1 MENSTKAIIIA
12 GGMFILIMVI
22 TLLVVFGRSLSS
34 YMQGQHD
41 KEIVKQVTEFNNKF
55 ANYQGTEL
63 RGNELISVLNRVID
77 YNALEAG
84 EYGYDPV
91 LVEIDLVDRNALDS
105 VIKFNSTDENF
116 LFKKNVSKIKNSK
129 DSDDELKT
137 ISQKGTT
144 ILSKYSDKEKYPDNY
159 IPRLTDTKLQKL
171 SAEISNIAQEK
182 DNSSW
187 LNKYDEE
194 NRKTVYNSTRAKKLT
209 NILGY
214 TVSAVGT
221 EICKI
226 NVDGIEKDIIPAV
239 KKATCE
245 YYQYTQFKRIMFK
258 CTLIEYSQDTGRIN
272 KMSFEVKTTTD
283 GKIVTN

>member
-1 MENSTKAIIIA
+1 MENSAKAIIIA

-22 TLLVVFGRSLSS
+22 TLLVIFGRSLSS

-41 KEIVKQVTEFNNKF
+41 KEMVKQITEFNNKF

-116 LFKKNVSKIKNSK
+116 LFKKNASKIKNGK

-171 SAEISNIAQEK
+171 SAEISNIAQK
-182 DNSSW
+182 QDNSSW
-187 LNKYDEE
+187 LDGYD
-194 NRKTVYNSTRAKKLT
+194 RKEVYNSTRAKKLT

-214 TVSAVGT
+214 QVSAEGT
-221 EICKI
+221 EKCKI

>member
-1 MENSTKAIIIA
+1 MENSAKAIIIA

-22 TLLVVFGRSLSS
+22 TLLVIFGRSLSS
-34 YMQGQHD
+34 YMQDQHD
-41 KEIVKQVTEFNNKF
+41 KEMVKQITEFNNKF

-116 LFKKNVSKIKNSK
+116 LFKKNASKIKNSK

-258 CTLIEYSQDTGRIN
+258 CTSIEYSQDTGRIN